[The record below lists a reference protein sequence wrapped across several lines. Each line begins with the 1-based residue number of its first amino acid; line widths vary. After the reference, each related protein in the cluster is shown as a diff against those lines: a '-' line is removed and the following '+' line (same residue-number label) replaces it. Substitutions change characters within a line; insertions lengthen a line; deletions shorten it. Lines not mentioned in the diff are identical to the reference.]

1 MGGDV
6 APDDTLRSKW
16 DCVPNYAPRRQPVT
30 PYTAPEG
37 DTVYVHVDKDIIA
50 IDKLAGL
57 LSVPG
62 RGPEKS
68 DCASA
73 RVQAAYPEALVV
85 HRLDMAT
92 SGLLLMARTK
102 DAQRKLSD
110 GFAKGKMQKTYIAHV
125 SGTPRPPS
133 GLIDLPLITDW
144 PNRPRQKIDFE
155 TGKASQTRYET
166 VSKTDTGARIKLSP
180 LTGRSH
186 QLRVHMAT
194 IGHPILGDQ
203 LYADEQ
209 ARSAA
214 PRLLLHSEALT
225 LTHPRT
231 GKPLTL
237 QSSCP
242 F

>member
-1 MGGDV
+1 
-6 APDDTLRSKW
+6 
-16 DCVPNYAPRRQPVT
+16 VT
-30 PYTAPEG
+30 PYHPPSG

-68 DCASA
+68 DCATA
-73 RVQAAYPEALVV
+73 RVQVDYPEALVI

-102 DAQRKLSD
+102 EAQRTLS
-110 GFAKGKMQKTYIAHV
+110 GHFAKGQVQKTYSAHV
-125 SGTPRPPS
+125 WGQPAPPS

-166 VSKTDTGARIKLSP
+166 MSKTNTGARIKLSP

-194 IGHPILGDQ
+194 IGHAILGDQ
-203 LYADEQ
+203 LYADQ
-209 ARSAA
+209 AARAAA
-214 PRLLLHSEALT
+214 PRLLLHAEALSIP
-225 LTHPRT
+225 HPRT
-231 GKPLTL
+231 GKPLKL
-237 QSSCP
+237 KAPVP